1 MATMATVIVVGTIIL
16 ITMGNLLL
24 LLHTTATAMIF
35 CIHAL
40 PSLRDRLERISPI
53 GISFKDK

>member
-1 MATMATVIVVGTIIL
+1 
-16 ITMGNLLL
+16 
-24 LLHTTATAMIF
+24 MIF

-53 GISFKDK
+53 GISFKDKWYFVGQTFVYKT